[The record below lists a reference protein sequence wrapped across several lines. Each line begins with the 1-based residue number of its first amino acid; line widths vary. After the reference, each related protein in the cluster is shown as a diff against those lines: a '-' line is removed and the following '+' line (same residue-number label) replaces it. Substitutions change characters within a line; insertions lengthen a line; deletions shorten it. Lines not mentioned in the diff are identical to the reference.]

1 MKLGGFGAGPALA
14 RTFTCLLGLA
24 AIAWGGCELPLFW
37 RQTPLDRMASEILQG
52 QTFATPALMDE
63 AKRIEASEKSS
74 SCNPAAL
81 NDAAAIR
88 LAIVDN
94 LMAEHDR
101 TLLTSAYGSLNQA
114 TRAALSCAPA
124 DSFEWLTLFW
134 LDLSGHGFTA
144 KNAVFLRL
152 SYALGPNE
160 GWIALRR
167 NRLAIALFPR
177 LPSDLAEDAVDE
189 FVNLVDT
196 DSLYPETAEIFSSAS
211 PVVQQRL
218 AEALSSAKPIPRE
231 TFARTI
237 YDNGVNIQIPGVE
250 RPSRPWD

>member
-1 MKLGGFGAGPALA
+1 MKQGEFGAGRALA

-24 AIAWGGCELPLFW
+24 AVAWGSFELPLFW
-37 RQTPLDRMASEILQG
+37 RQAPVDRMASEILQG
-52 QTFATPALMDE
+52 QTFGTSLLMDE
-63 AKRIEASEKSS
+63 AKQIEASEKSS
-74 SCNPAAL
+74 LCNPSAL

-94 LMAEHDR
+94 LMAEHDK
-101 TLLTSAYGSLNQA
+101 TLTSAYGTLNHA
-114 TRAALSCAPA
+114 TRVALSCTPA

-134 LDLSGHGFTA
+134 LDLSGHGFTE
-144 KNAVFLRL
+144 KNAAFLRL

-167 NRLAIALFPR
+167 NRLAIALFAR
-177 LPSDLAEDAVDE
+177 LPSDLADDAVEE
-189 FVNLVDT
+189 FVKLVNT
-196 DSLYPETAEIFSSAS
+196 GTLYPETAEIFSRAA
-211 PVVQQRL
+211 PAVQQRL
-218 AEALSSAKPIPRE
+218 AKALGSAKTIPRE
-231 TFARTI
+231 MFAKTI